1 MMSEWKRC
9 IKLLKYSYGFKAN
22 LIGSIVMLV
31 LGIWFSPGASRIGV
45 RGYMM
50 TSVFIFLSFMIMT
63 QLKDN
68 MSFSNMVMASDRKKF
83 LEITF
88 TDIYSIIGGI
98 GSYLLHAFLVI
109 FFANKKFFEETSIA
123 SVLMITGITI
133 AIFVI
138 YYGFCNKFFG
148 LALIVSYITY
158 FIVEVCSDIFFVNR
172 IGDLVKHNTLLGLV
186 VGIFFVASGIVI
198 SMVLRRLLYRKAT
211 SIYIGSFGL
220 RKAMQ

>member
-1 MMSEWKRC
+1 MMWEWKRC

-31 LGIWFSPGASRIGV
+31 LGIWFSLDTFHMGV
-45 RGYMM
+45 RRYMM
-50 TSVFIFLSFMIMT
+50 TSVFIFLSFIIML

-68 MSFSNMVMASDRKKF
+68 MSFSNMIMASHRKKF

-88 TDIYSIIGGI
+88 TDIYSVIGGI

-109 FFANKKFFEETSIA
+109 FFANKKFLEETSTA

-138 YYGFCNKFFG
+138 YFGFCNKFFG

-158 FIVEVCSDIFFVNR
+158 FIVEVWSDIFFVNGM
-172 IGDLVKHNTLLGLV
+172 GDLVKHNILLGLV
-186 VGIFFVASGIVI
+186 VGALFVAAGIVV

-220 RKAMQ
+220 RRAMQ